1 MSSKSQGS
9 PFCILFIGYT
19 TTLRAVAASHVRISF
34 TQLQKQEKK
43 KKDSRQIISSFMHTF
58 LRDELRQG
66 TVRAGQARQ
75 GKVVQR
81 LGPEFVYERAVNK
94 ANWARYNLTTHT
106 LSHTHFHAR
115 IWVRMPNWGCLVCI
129 LYSSLRS
136 MCCSI
141 MANEIAI
148 DFVCATYCRTSM
160 ASHIPVH
167 SIYDTT
173 LIHYYQEQ
181 FISLRWW
188 FIYFTFS
195 TLISVRTI
203 EQTQEIF
210 TSFAP
215 PPFALSH
222 EIRNSPD
229 NWNLW
234 EHTLILSTH
243 SLARAH
249 LS

>member
-1 MSSKSQGS
+1 
-9 PFCILFIGYT
+9 
-19 TTLRAVAASHVRISF
+19 
-34 TQLQKQEKK
+34 
-43 KKDSRQIISSFMHTF
+43 MHTF

-66 TVRAGQARQ
+66 TVRPGQARQ

-106 LSHTHFHAR
+106 YSHTLAHFHAR

-160 ASHIPVH
+160 AGHILVH
-167 SIYDTT
+167 SLYNTT
-173 LIHYYQEQ
+173 LIHYYQEH

-210 TSFAP
+210 TPFSPFTSPFCLVAWDKKFARQLE
-215 PPFALSH
+215 FMRAHSD
-222 EIRNSPD
+222 I
-229 NWNLW
+229 
-234 EHTLILSTH
+234 IH
-243 SLARAH
+243 SLSGASTS
-249 LS
+249 LVK